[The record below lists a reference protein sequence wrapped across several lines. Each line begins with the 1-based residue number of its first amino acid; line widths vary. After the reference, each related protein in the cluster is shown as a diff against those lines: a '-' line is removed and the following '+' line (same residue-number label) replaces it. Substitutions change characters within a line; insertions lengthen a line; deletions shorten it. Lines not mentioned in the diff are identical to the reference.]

1 MSHNGVRQGENLSPL
16 LFALYVI
23 DLESFFSLRRSSPI
37 NVGDDVIDVYMK
49 MFVLLH
55 ADYTVIMANDVE
67 SLQ

>member
-49 MFVLLH
+49 MFVLLD